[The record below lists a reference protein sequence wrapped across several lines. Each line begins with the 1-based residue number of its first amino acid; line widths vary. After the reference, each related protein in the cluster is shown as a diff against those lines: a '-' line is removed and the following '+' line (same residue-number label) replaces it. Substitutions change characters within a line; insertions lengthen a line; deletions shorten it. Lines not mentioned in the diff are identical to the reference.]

1 MSTETLNATI
11 QKLLDEGNQDFI
23 NKKYESSSNK
33 FGEACKQLD
42 ILNGE
47 LDPKNGDAYLLY
59 GRALLEYA
67 IQQTSVLGQ
76 SAKASAEA
84 VEKQKEESEA
94 PNTELNNSRFHFD
107 DQPVFTSNNTEE
119 LNDKSTT
126 DRDNEDDD
134 DEDEEEEN
142 DGAQDDD
149 FETAWDVL
157 DVARVIFEKNDDDAT
172 KLKLAEVLLLLG
184 DISLETE
191 KFSAALPDFR
201 KAIDIKESILK
212 PDDRQLA
219 EAHYKYALALEL
231 SSDSVE
237 EALQE
242 LKKASTVLKARI
254 QTLESGDANEN
265 DGGKGKGKPVLSED
279 AKKEIAE
286 IQELVTDMEEKI
298 TELSVRQKDE
308 EQASEMLKKVLGG
321 LTGQP
326 TDLPT
331 TKKPDLNTATV
342 NDLSTLVKRKVKEIV
357 DNNKVNEDA
366 SKKQKSD

>member
-1 MSTETLNATI
+1 MSTEVANTAI

-42 ILNGE
+42 ILN
-47 LDPKNGDAYLLY
+47 
-59 GRALLEYA
+59 EYA

-107 DQPVFTSNNTEE
+107 DQPVFVSNNAEE
-119 LNDKSTT
+119 ANDKSVT
-126 DRDNEDDD
+126 DKNDDDGDDD
-134 DEDEEEEN
+134 DDDDDEEN

-242 LKKASTVLKARI
+242 LKKASSVLKARI
-254 QTLESGDANEN
+254 QTLESGDGIEN
-265 DGGKGKGKPVLSED
+265 NDGKGKGKSILSED
-279 AKKEIAE
+279 AKKEITE

-326 TDLPT
+326 TDLST
-331 TKKPDLNTATV
+331 AKKPDLNTATV

-357 DNNKVNEDA
+357 DNDKVNEDA
-366 SKKQKSD
+366 SKKQKYD